1 MKKHKLLV
9 LGAILTSL
17 LSLSACGPKEQKP
30 KEQTN
35 MIIRFYLDYSHSES
49 AYYTMRWYR
58 EKPLG
63 ECPKEAALTNADAP
77 DPLYPIFLGYS
88 EYPSAID
95 ETLLW
100 DFSTDYKTT
109 NLLLLYGIWV
119 SE

>member
-63 ECPKEAALTNADAP
+63 ECPKEAIPKEVP

-88 EYPSAID
+88 EYSSAID

-100 DFSTDYKTT
+100 DFATDYKTT
-109 NLLLLYGIWV
+109 NTLLLYGIWV

>member
-1 MKKHKLLV
+1 MRKHKLLV

-63 ECPKEAALTNADAP
+63 ECPKEALPKEAP
-77 DPLYPIFLGYS
+77 DPLYPKFLGYS

-100 DFSTDYKTT
+100 DFATDYKTT
-109 NLLLLYGIWV
+109 NTLLLYGIWV
-119 SE
+119 SD